1 MCGCGAKR
9 GSQAPLFTVKLPNG
23 ELKTYSSE
31 VAAKAKV
38 QMTAGAEIVGARTP
52 EGVSI

>member
-9 GSQAPLFTVKLPNG
+9 GSQNPLFTVKLPNG
-23 ELKTYSSE
+23 ETKTYSSE
-31 VAAKAKV
+31 VAANAKV
-38 QMTAGAEIVGARTP
+38 QMTPGAKLVGANTP